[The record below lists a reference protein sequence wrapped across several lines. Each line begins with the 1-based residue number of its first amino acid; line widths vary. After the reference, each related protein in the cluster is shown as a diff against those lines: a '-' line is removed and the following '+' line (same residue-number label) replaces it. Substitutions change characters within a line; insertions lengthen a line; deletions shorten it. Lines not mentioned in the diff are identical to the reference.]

1 MSILTEQRIGS
12 GVFLNRDWN
21 TSGSM
26 SSNPFPDAL
35 REGESAKPG
44 FGGYTYAPADLTD
57 VFNSTPRDERT
68 SPVAGGDDAGGGPG
82 MLIQGDPTTY
92 GPSGKHRMTTGTT
105 ILGEMARM
113 INGGANG
120 VGTTTWATT
129 GGGAK
134 MALTFSMSESLRSL
148 NDTSTNGRGT
158 SLASGGSFAGF
169 DVNNHYGISNWLAAG
184 GAGTVAVEAAAAIEG
199 QPARF
204 EADDFGGI
212 YTIPAV
218 EAVAEVIGVEASS
231 NELFRPTTNIT
242 TGLRHLP
249 SIDSGYTFRGVD
261 QLDQSEPE

>member
-1 MSILTEQRIGS
+1 MSILTEQNISS
-12 GVFLNRDWN
+12 GWSNSRDLEF
-21 TSGSM
+21 TD
-26 SSNPFPDAL
+26 PFPDAL

-44 FGGYTYAPADLTD
+44 FGGYTYAADPAMALI
-57 VFNSTPRDERT
+57 FHSTPREERT
-68 SPVAGGDDAGGGPG
+68 SPVAGERGLSTAE
-82 MLIQGDPTTY
+82 LSQGSNTAY
-92 GPSGKHRMTTGTT
+92 GPENRNKMSNSSKTT
-105 ILGEMARM
+105 LGEMARM

-120 VGTTTWATT
+120 VGTTTWAQT

-148 NDTSTNGRGT
+148 NDKSTNGRGT

-184 GAGTVAVEAAAAIEG
+184 GAGTVAVEAVAGIEG
-199 QPARF
+199 QPARTE
-204 EADDFGGI
+204 EAAGGT

-218 EAVAEVIGVEASS
+218 EAVAEVMGVDASS

-249 SIDSGYTFRGVD
+249 GLLGGGGYTFRGVD
-261 QLDQSEPE
+261 QLDESESE

>member
-1 MSILTEQRIGS
+1 MSILTEQNISS
-12 GVFLNRDWN
+12 GWSNSRDLEF
-21 TSGSM
+21 TD
-26 SSNPFPDAL
+26 PFPDAL

-44 FGGYTYAPADLTD
+44 FGGYTYAADPAMALI
-57 VFNSTPRDERT
+57 FHSTPREERT
-68 SPVAGGDDAGGGPG
+68 SPVAGERGLSTAE
-82 MLIQGDPTTY
+82 LSQGSNTAY
-92 GPSGKHRMTTGTT
+92 GPENRNKMSNSSKTT
-105 ILGEMARM
+105 LGEMARM
-113 INGGANG
+113 INGGRAG
-120 VGTTTWATT
+120 GWTSEWATT

-148 NDTSTNGRGT
+148 NDKSTNGRGT